1 VISLISLFVRG
12 GGEISPVSRYGRWYA
27 RGSYSDRLRT
37 IIAVALVVLF
47 LLARFAIPGLA
58 TLFVGMNAPIL
69 FLAFL
74 LFLAWPE
81 GAMHDKRIAVAIMAV
96 VLILLFLHIL

>member
-1 VISLISLFVRG
+1 M
-12 GGEISPVSRYGRWYA
+12 SPASRYGRWYA
-27 RGSYSDRLRT
+27 RGSYSDRFRT

-47 LLARFAIPGLA
+47 LLAKFAIPGLA
-58 TLFVGMNAPIL
+58 TLFVGMNVPVL

-74 LFLAWPE
+74 LFLGWPE

-96 VLILLFLHIL
+96 VLILMLLHIL